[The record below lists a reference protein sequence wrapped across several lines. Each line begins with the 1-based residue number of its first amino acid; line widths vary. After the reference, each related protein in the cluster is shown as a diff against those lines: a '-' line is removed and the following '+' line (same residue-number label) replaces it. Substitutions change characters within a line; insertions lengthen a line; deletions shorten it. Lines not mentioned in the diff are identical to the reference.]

1 MQKNYGIFV
10 KMLEVRSFCRK
21 SLKREKV
28 KLPYKAKENEKNDHL
43 QKRSRFAILRGKDWM
58 KTGLNTKEDLPM
70 EKQVG
75 LTGQEVEERIRSGQV
90 NRMENHMV
98 KTNKEIVK
106 AHLLTYFNFLNL
118 FLAILVLITGQ
129 FKNMT
134 FYGSRD
140 RQCGNRDR
148 AGTES

>member
-1 MQKNYGIFV
+1 
-10 KMLEVRSFCRK
+10 
-21 SLKREKV
+21 
-28 KLPYKAKENEKNDHL
+28 
-43 QKRSRFAILRGKDWM
+43 M

-106 AHLLTYFNFLNL
+106 AH
-118 FLAILVLITGQ
+118 
-129 FKNMT
+129 
-134 FYGSRD
+134 
-140 RQCGNRDR
+140 
-148 AGTES
+148 

>member
-1 MQKNYGIFV
+1 
-10 KMLEVRSFCRK
+10 
-21 SLKREKV
+21 
-28 KLPYKAKENEKNDHL
+28 
-43 QKRSRFAILRGKDWM
+43 M

-70 EKQVG
+70 EKQAG

-134 FYGSRD
+134 FMGVVIVNAVIGIVQELKVKKVVDKLTVMTASKAHVLR
-140 RQCGNRDR
+140 
-148 AGTES
+148 

>member
-1 MQKNYGIFV
+1 
-10 KMLEVRSFCRK
+10 
-21 SLKREKV
+21 
-28 KLPYKAKENEKNDHL
+28 
-43 QKRSRFAILRGKDWM
+43 M

-118 FLAILVLITGQ
+118 FLAILFVFFCFIW
-129 FKNMT
+129 K
-134 FYGSRD
+134 FYFSLLRLFLQKL
-140 RQCGNRDR
+140 RTSNIF
-148 AGTES
+148 TKIP